1 MKVAPDD
8 IQRIVQAVLND
19 SATNLIILDDEPGG
33 EVKKYLRDG
42 RRAVVAVRDF
52 LRDYADCVYETNPDP
67 GGKYVVD
74 VLYVMLPEVRERGRL
89 KRMYAK
95 FVLLIDHEDHAFSQ
109 LTVVRFHKD
118 LGMDP
123 ITSFPPPKR

>member
-1 MKVAPDD
+1 MNVAPDD

-19 SATNLIILDDEPGG
+19 SATNLIVLDQEPGE

-42 RRAVVAVRDF
+42 RRAAVAVRDF
-52 LRDYADCVYETNPDP
+52 LRDYADCVYETEPDP
-67 GGKYVVD
+67 GGRYVVD

-95 FVLLIDHEDHAFSQ
+95 FVLLVDHEDEAYSQ

-118 LGMDP
+118 LDMDP

>member
-1 MKVAPDD
+1 MKVAPDH
-8 IQRIVQAVLND
+8 IQRIVRVVLND
-19 SATNLIILDDEPGG
+19 SATNLIVLDDEPGR

-52 LRDYADCVYETNPDP
+52 LRDHADCVYETKPDP
-67 GGKYVVD
+67 GCKYVVN

-95 FVLLIDHEDHAFSQ
+95 FVLLVDHEDHASSQ
-109 LTVVRFHKD
+109 LTLVSFHKA

-123 ITSFPPPKR
+123 ITSFPPSKR

>member
-1 MKVAPDD
+1 MKVAPDE
-8 IQRIVQAVLND
+8 IQRIVRAVLND
-19 SATNLIILDDEPGG
+19 SATNLVVLDDEPGK

-42 RRAVVAVRDF
+42 RRAAVAVRDF
-52 LRDYADCVYETNPDP
+52 LRDYADCVYETEPDP

-95 FVLLIDHEDHAFSQ
+95 FVLFIDREDEACSQ
-109 LTVVRFHKD
+109 LTFVRFHKAA
-118 LGMDP
+118 GMDP
-123 ITSFPPPKR
+123 ITSFPPTKR